1 MAHIVLIRF
10 EYERVSSDTPLS
22 REMTPMIRKFAA
34 LFALILTL
42 GMAAAPVAAQDI
54 DTTDM
59 EAMGVENVYARQYE
73 ADPNATT
80 ETNPQ
85 ALMAVGIVLDDAD
98 RIHDATFDVF
108 VCAFTGGFVSELTG
122 SDEVQNCEDLETM
135 GMTLN
140 SDLDMGDRALEL
152 SGDSTMPLNILAVQ
166 NDNVVFIMI
175 NIGDP
180 AAGSLDAFGTAV
192 ADAEV
197 SDSEVELNAD
207 GTSTGGFFDMLPQE
221 GDEAVEGFVP
231 AADISLLEG
240 VETATPDSTP
250 AN

>member
-1 MAHIVLIRF
+1 MV
-10 EYERVSSDTPLS
+10 
-22 REMTPMIRKFAA
+22 RKFAA

-42 GMAAAPVAAQDI
+42 GMAASPVAAQDI
-54 DTTDM
+54 DTDDM
-59 EAMGVENVYARQYE
+59 DALGVESVYARQYQP
-73 ADPNATT
+73 DPNATT
-80 ETNPQ
+80 ESNTQ
-85 ALMAVGIVLDDAD
+85 AIMAVGIVMDEAD
-98 RIHDATFDVF
+98 RIDDATFDVF

-122 SDEVQNCEDLETM
+122 TDEVQTCEDLETA

-140 SDLDMGDRALEL
+140 SDVDMGDRALEL

-166 NDNVVFIMI
+166 NENVVFIVI

-180 AAGSLDAFGTAV
+180 SAGSLDAFGTVV

-197 SDSEVELNAD
+197 SDSDVELNAD

-221 GDEAVEGFVP
+221 GDEALEGLLP

-240 VETATPDSTP
+240 DSTATPDSTP
-250 AN
+250 EN